1 MKNWRNAV
9 FGTLVAKEILETVL
23 DLRFVVATLLCV
35 VLIPLGMYV
44 SREDY
49 EQRLTAYQ
57 REHETYRQRHGAPE
71 WAGTDIEAQGFRP
84 PSVLSIFAS
93 GLDPFLPDKV
103 ITSHSGVFRTIKEP
117 SADSPQS
124 FLFGK
129 IDFLFNI
136 VFVVSL
142 AALIFTFTCV
152 SGEREKGTLRLVV
165 ANSVPRSRIL
175 LAKIAGKYIAL
186 LVPFTLAVLIALL
199 ILDASPDVS
208 VASSQVWPHVLT
220 ILGAT
225 MLFLLGMVCLGV
237 CISTLTR
244 RSMGSIVLLFLV
256 WVILVLG
263 VPRISPMIAESLCST
278 ESQTAVSTNK
288 QSVADDIENE
298 YYQTKRQTIDV
309 KWQEED
315 KEMWRTV
322 SEMSKDI
329 MARVRSSGREP
340 VKEDSAEVNK
350 FLKAR
355 NRELEDKYRP
365 QVARLCEEYRKRL
378 AKEIKR
384 VEHDHRDRMSV
395 QHSIATNLSRISP
408 MCCYAYIVA
417 GIAST
422 GVAEPD
428 NFIRSAQRYQDLM
441 EEILYSKFI
450 MRAKDSWTLVEGFD
464 HGKPPA
470 IPDMTYVQPTLAGAM
485 RAHWLDV
492 LLLGLFDV
500 LFFALAFVRFN
511 RYDVR

>member
-1 MKNWRNAV
+1 V

-35 VLIPLGMYV
+35 ILIPLGMYV

-49 EQRLTAYQ
+49 EQRLVAYQ
-57 REHETYRQRHGAPE
+57 QEHDTYRQRHGTPA
-71 WAGTDIEAQGFRP
+71 WVDTAAEAHGFRP
-84 PSVLSIFAS
+84 PPVLSIFAS

-103 ITSHSGVFRTIKEP
+103 ITSHSGVFRTVKEP

-129 IDFLFNI
+129 IDFLFNV

-142 AALIFTFTCV
+142 AALIFTFTCI
-152 SGEREKGTLRLVV
+152 SGEREKGTLRLMV
-165 ANSVPRSRIL
+165 ANSIQRSRIL
-175 LAKIAGKYIAL
+175 LAKIVGKYVAL
-186 LVPFTLAVLIALL
+186 LAPFMLSVLIALL

-208 VASSQVWPHVLT
+208 IASPQVWAALLA

-225 MLFLLGMVCLGV
+225 LLFLLGMVCLGI

-244 RSMGSIVLLFLV
+244 RSMGSIVLLFFV

-263 VPRISPMIAESLCST
+263 VPKISPMFAETLCSV
-278 ESQTAVSTNK
+278 ESQTAVSSSK

-298 YYQTKRQTIDV
+298 YYRIKERTIDV

-315 KEMWRTV
+315 SRMWQMVNEMG
-322 SEMSKDI
+322 KDI
-329 MARVRSSGREP
+329 VARVRSSGREP
-340 VKEDSAEVNK
+340 VKEDFKELNK
-350 FLKAR
+350 TLNAQR
-355 NRELEDKYRP
+355 REMEAKYGP
-365 QVARLCEEYRKRL
+365 QVARLCEEYRRRL
-378 AKEIKR
+378 ANEIKK
-384 VEHDHRDRMSV
+384 VEQDHRNKMSL
-395 QHSIATNLSRISP
+395 QHSIATNLSRVSP

-428 NFIRSAQRYQDLM
+428 NFVRNAQRYQDQM

-450 MRAKDSWTLVEGFD
+450 MRARDNSWTYAEGFD
-464 HGKPPA
+464 HNGPPVL
-470 IPDMTYVQPTLAGAM
+470 PDMEYVQPTLAGAM
-485 RAHWLDV
+485 RAHWLDL

-500 LFFALAFVRFN
+500 LFFALALMRFN
-511 RYDVR
+511 KYDVR

>member
-1 MKNWRNAV
+1 ML
-9 FGTLVAKEILETVL
+9 GTLVAKEILETVL
-23 DLRFVVATLLCV
+23 DLRFVVATVLCV

-49 EQRLTAYQ
+49 EQRLAAYQ
-57 REHETYRQRHGAPE
+57 QEHDTYRQHHGTPE
-71 WAGTDIEAQGFRP
+71 WVGADTEAQGFRP

-103 ITSHSGVFRTIKEP
+103 ITSHSGAFRTVKEP

-129 IDFLFNI
+129 IDFLFNV

-165 ANSVPRSRIL
+165 ANSVPRSQIL
-175 LAKIAGKYIAL
+175 LAKIAGKYVAL
-186 LVPFTLAVLIALL
+186 LVPFMLSVLIALL

-208 VASSQVWPHVLT
+208 IASSQVWPHVLA

-225 MLFLLGMVCLGV
+225 LLFLAGMVCLGV

-278 ESQTAVSTNK
+278 ESQTAVSSNK
-288 QSVADDIENE
+288 QSVADDVESE
-298 YYQTKRQTIDV
+298 YYRTKAQTVDV
-309 KWQEED
+309 KWQEE
-315 KEMWRTV
+315 ESLMWRMV

-340 VKEDSAEVNK
+340 VKEDSTELNK
-350 FLKAR
+350 ILKAR
-355 NRELEDKYRP
+355 RQELEDKYQP
-365 QVARLCEEYRKRL
+365 QVVRLCVEYRKRL
-378 AKEIKR
+378 ANEIKR
-384 VEHDHRDRMSV
+384 VEQDHRNRMSF

-408 MCCYAYIVA
+408 MCCYAYVVA
-417 GIAST
+417 GITST

-428 NFIRSAQRYQDLM
+428 NFIRNAQQYQDEI

-464 HGKPPA
+464 RGKPPA
-470 IPDMTYVQPTLAGAM
+470 IPEMTYVQPTLAGAM
-485 RAHWLDV
+485 RAHWLDI
-492 LLLGLFDV
+492 LLLGLFDAM
-500 LFFALAFVRFN
+500 FFGLAWMRFSK
-511 RYDVR
+511 YDVR